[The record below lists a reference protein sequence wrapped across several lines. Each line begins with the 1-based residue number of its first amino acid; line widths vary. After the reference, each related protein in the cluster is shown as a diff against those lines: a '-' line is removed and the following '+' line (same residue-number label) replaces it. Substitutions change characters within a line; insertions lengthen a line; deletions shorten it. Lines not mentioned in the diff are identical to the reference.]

1 MNLDLIRII
10 VYVLGGLSIAMA
22 AIAVILFFNLK
33 IVDAIKELNG
43 VVVTDTKKSKKF
55 SVKAINGSQ
64 ASNATVAED
73 DDEDEE
79 EGIDKTVALVA
90 DENTYTN
97 FKILKNIIYVN
108 TTEVIS

>member
-10 VYVLGGLSIAMA
+10 AYVLGGLSIAMA
-22 AIAVILFFNLK
+22 AIAVIFFFNLK

-55 SVKAINGSQ
+55 SVKAINGPQNSD
-64 ASNATVAED
+64 ATAAE
-73 DDEDEE
+73 EEE

-108 TTEVIS
+108 TTEVIY